1 VPRLTTLVTVRSCS
15 SLVLPTAT
23 TCKGQSFEQKLSK
36 IEEQFLQLTVK
47 VSFENFERGLPRIVV
62 RRLQNAVAKVPN
74 RIRLPEREL
83 ESRRQEFFGGGL
95 VGRRHRRPDRQCVD
109 GLRRLAGL
117 LLSGLALDHQRL
129 AFSQG
134 VNCFLE
140 QTTPGKVLWRRS
152 ATTGTAAA
160 RHGRSD
166 HHRYGRNAS

>member
-83 ESRRQEFFGGGL
+83 ESRRQEFFGGL
-95 VGRRHRRPDRQCVD
+95 NGRTDTLTSHHVWFSSQKTTTLHSTPPHERT
-109 GLRRLAGL
+109 
-117 LLSGLALDHQRL
+117 QR
-129 AFSQG
+129 S
-134 VNCFLE
+134 
-140 QTTPGKVLWRRS
+140 TR
-152 ATTGTAAA
+152 
-160 RHGRSD
+160 
-166 HHRYGRNAS
+166 